1 MRHIVVAHAVVDPE
15 DEAARRAAD
24 AAAAE
29 AAAVA
34 SMGAV
39 SNSALLQRVADRN
52 KAQQLAALMKRRLT
66 FRGYRLLY
74 TWSRD
79 VSTFTGGCHFTVE
92 DYEVGVGRLQGMTR
106 GGGGGQRQI
115 VVLADSPLTP
125 QFNALTCVT
134 SQNSFASLHECGFRG
149 FRVNK
154 VLNGKRGKAQ
164 P

>member
-52 KAQQLAALMKRRLT
+52 KVQQLAALMKRRLT

-74 TWSRD
+74 TWSRG

-92 DYEVGVGRLQGMTR
+92 DYEVW
-106 GGGGGQRQI
+106 
-115 VVLADSPLTP
+115 S
-125 QFNALTCVT
+125 VT
-134 SQNSFASLHECGFRG
+134 
-149 FRVNK
+149 
-154 VLNGKRGKAQ
+154 
-164 P
+164 